1 MNSLIASGS
10 LLEGIGV
17 LGILLVIGVA
27 ILYVLFPIV
36 VILQIWSLN
45 EKAEKQNRL
54 MRQLL
59 KAYGHEPEA

>member
-17 LGILLVIGVA
+17 LGILLLIGVA
-27 ILYVLFPIV
+27 LLYVLFPIV

-45 EKAEKQNRL
+45 EKAEKHNKL

-59 KAYGHEPEA
+59 KAYGHDPKA

>member
-1 MNSLIASGS
+1 MNSLISSGS

-17 LGILLVIGVA
+17 LGILLLIGVA
-27 ILYVLFPIV
+27 LLYVLFPIV

-45 EKAEKQNRL
+45 EKAEKQNKL

-59 KAYGHEPEA
+59 KAYGHDPKA